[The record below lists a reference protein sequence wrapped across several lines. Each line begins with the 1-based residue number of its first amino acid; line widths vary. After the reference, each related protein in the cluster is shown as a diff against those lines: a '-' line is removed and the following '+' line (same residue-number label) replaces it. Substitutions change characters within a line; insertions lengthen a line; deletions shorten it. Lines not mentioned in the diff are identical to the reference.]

1 MPTVTRITSTGTL
14 KVKGTFDEVNGPI
27 VTDGLTVWLEAENPN
42 SYPGT
47 GSIWYDLSGN
57 GNHGTLI
64 NSPNWTTLNGVR
76 TFSFNGSTQR
86 VGFGYSTP
94 IQTGSTG
101 FTWNAWVYVGNNV
114 DSYIIMGYRGA
125 TLTFYKLTTN
135 KFEMYPAEVYS
146 PTAPLLKWTN
156 ITAVYNGAG
165 GTTNNLV
172 VYQNGLSSPD
182 LTTITS
188 PQYLR
193 DADQPTLS
201 ASTMTFFVG
210 GDSVGNEYL
219 NGYISSVQVY
229 NRALSKEEVVQN
241 FNARRLLFGQAATSS
256 TTTVGKI
263 SMNTNTV
270 FASVLD
276 EVSLNAG
283 SVSVTGGQYL
293 LSSTSTQ
300 FGLGTQDFT
309 VEGWIYRTGT
319 GAFQPMID
327 FRTLLNDVKLNI
339 WYFFSNSVNVYSGS
353 GTTLVNSGFTL
364 ALNTWYHIAVT
375 RSSGN
380 IRLFINGTQYGS
392 TYSATVL
399 DFGSSSDVVI
409 GTAGDARGNAGFSM
423 NGNVSNIRIT
433 KGTALYT
440 TNFTPPQSI
449 LDSTTATSLLLNV
462 LTTGTFIKDNSSNQL
477 SVTNVSAATFSTNGP
492 FNQGNFGVKQRQ
504 LVNGTLEITGEFDDY
519 TFSTF
524 GGTAY
529 VSTGTYSWT
538 APAGVTSVN
547 VLAIG
552 GGAAGS
558 VSNFSGGGGGGGLG
572 WKNNIAV
579 TPGNSYT
586 VVVGAGGLAGAA
598 GGDSYFISTSTVFG
612 GGGKPQTAG
621 TFPASNQAFGGS
633 WFGDG
638 GGNGGA
644 GGFYS
649 SSFAGYV
656 AGGGGAGGYSGNG
669 GAGGNNNTGVGG
681 GGSGGGGGGGGTA
694 LGVVSNTRGGG
705 GTGIYGQSSNGEG
718 GTTAPTV
725 GGSGS
730 GGSDGSGA
738 AGGNYGGGGANGG
751 AGAKGAVR
759 IIWGN
764 RSFPNID
771 TDVLDS
777 ETTI

>member
-57 GNHGTLI
+57 GNHGTLV

-86 VGFGYSTP
+86 VGFGYSIP

-114 DSYIIMGYRGA
+114 DSYIIMGYRGT

-146 PTAPLLKWTN
+146 PIAPLLKWTN
-156 ITAVYNGAG
+156 ITAVYNGSG

-172 VYQNGLSSPD
+172 VYQNGLSAPD

-283 SVSVTGGQYL
+283 SVSFNGSNQYLSVADNAAFQFGTGDFTIECWCYPTFDVTSGSAAATLWCINGSSYALCCWDNIYKSWNFENTTNGYTVRPTGGILQNQWTHVAYVRKGTTATVFYNGI
-293 LSSTSTQ
+293 SVGTATDSQNYVATGGTSLI
-300 FGLGTQDFT
+300 G
-309 VEGWIYRTGT
+309 YRTS
-319 GAFQPMID
+319 FVQPMIGNISD
-327 FRTLLNDVKLNI
+327 FRV
-339 WYFFSNSVNVYSGS
+339 
-353 GTTLVNSGFTL
+353 
-364 ALNTWYHIAVT
+364 
-375 RSSGN
+375 
-380 IRLFINGTQYGS
+380 
-392 TYSATVL
+392 
-399 DFGSSSDVVI
+399 
-409 GTAGDARGNAGFSM
+409 
-423 NGNVSNIRIT
+423 T
-433 KGTALYT
+433 KGAALYT

-462 LTTGTFIKDNSSNQL
+462 LTTATFIKDNGVNNFT
-477 SVTNVSAATFSTNGP
+477 VTNINTATFSTNGP
-492 FNQGNFGVKQRQ
+492 FNRENYAVKQRQ